1 MPRLEQWEIKKYWE
15 IFRGL
20 KPEKNKLNGDKL
32 KPVFNNSHLAQD
44 QLTKIWDLAD
54 IDVDGEL
61 DFEEFCIAMRLI
73 FDLVNGNTT
82 KVPYKLPDWL
92 IPGSKRHLVEA
103 DQAVVSNVNNTG
115 NSSGGE
121 SDTDDEYTLS
131 SDFDWYIS
139 PTDKNSYEDVY
150 NSSCDNYGRI
160 SFNSLDGLYK
170 TLSKVPP
177 TDISYAWNIV
187 NPKQSETIDKDQCL
201 VFLHILNQRSNG
213 KRVPRSI
220 PPSLRATFSKEVPEY
235 DIDSHQGDLKLS
247 SNSPAQTQDNEPKS
261 FASSYVNKLGSS
273 NNELVSNGT
282 DFTGTEG
289 TDWEE
294 VKLRRELEDLEKLL
308 KRAEFEKNNKSKDS
322 KTSLLKYEFEQ
333 LLKYKEEQVK
343 QMKSNIGGASDLNS
357 VLSNIGSIEVHV
369 NQLETF
375 LQSKKDEFSQLNKQ
389 IESLK

>member
-32 KPVFNNSHLAQD
+32 APVFKNSHLAQE

-54 IDVDGEL
+54 IDVDGQL

-82 KVPYKLPDWL
+82 SVPHKLPDWL

-103 DQAVVSNVNNTG
+103 DQAVVSKVNNLG
-115 NSSGGE
+115 SE

-150 NSSCDNYGRI
+150 NASCDNYGRI
-160 SFNSLDGLYK
+160 TYDSLNGLYK
-170 TLSKVPP
+170 TLTNVPP
-177 TDISYAWNIV
+177 TDITYAWNIV

-213 KRVPRSI
+213 KRVPRSV
-220 PPSLRATFSKEVPEY
+220 PPSLRATFSKEIPEY
-235 DIDSHQGDLKLS
+235 DPSSHQGDIS
-247 SNSPAQTQDNEPKS
+247 TYSTSNSAAPAETIQKNKQS
-261 FASSYVNKLGSS
+261 FASDYLNKLGTSS
-273 NNELVSNGT
+273 TAIVSSGT
-282 DFTGTEG
+282 DFSETKG

-294 VKLRRELEDLEKLL
+294 VKLRRELEDLENLL
-308 KRAEFEKNNKSKDS
+308 KKAEAEKNNKGKDS

-333 LLKYKEEQVK
+333 LYKYKEEQVK
-343 QMKSNIGGASDLNS
+343 QMKSQAGGVSDLSS
-357 VLSNIGSIEVHV
+357 VISNIGSIEVQV
-369 NQLETF
+369 NQLEAF
-375 LQSKKDEFSQLNKQ
+375 LQSKKDEFSELNRQ
-389 IESLK
+389 IESLR

>member
-20 KPEKNKLNGDKL
+20 KPEKNKLNGEKL
-32 KPVFNNSHLAQD
+32 APVFKNSHLAQE

-54 IDVDGEL
+54 IDVDGQL

-73 FDLVNGNTT
+73 FDLVNGNTSNL
-82 KVPYKLPDWL
+82 PHKLPEWL

-103 DQAVVSNVNNTG
+103 DQAVVSKA
-115 NSSGGE
+115 NSMGSE

-150 NSSCDNYGRI
+150 NASCDNYGRI
-160 SFNSLDGLYK
+160 TYDSLNGLYK
-170 TLSKVPP
+170 TLTKVPP
-177 TDISYAWNIV
+177 TDITYAWNIV

-213 KRVPRSI
+213 KRVPRSV
-220 PPSLRATFSKEVPEY
+220 PPSLRATFSKEIPEY
-235 DIDSHQGDLKLS
+235 DVSSHQGDL
-247 SNSPAQTQDNEPKS
+247 NVPVPAASETVQKNKQS
-261 FASSYVNKLGSS
+261 FASDYLSKLGSS
-273 NNELVSNGT
+273 SSSIVSNGT
-282 DFTGTEG
+282 DFSEIKG

-308 KRAEFEKNNKSKDS
+308 KKAETEKNNKGKDS
-322 KTSLLKYEFEQ
+322 KVSLRKYEFEQ

-343 QMKSNIGGASDLNS
+343 QMKSSAGGASDLNS
-357 VLSNIGSIEVHV
+357 VMGNIESIEVQV
-369 NQLETF
+369 SQLESF
-375 LQSKKDEFSQLNKQ
+375 LQSKKDEFSELNKQ
-389 IESLK
+389 IESLR